1 MQRDVRFA
9 PVLAQLQAAGF
20 VANVSAP
27 GAREP
32 TLGLDA
38 ADRLQTTFLAGLRVS
53 HRSLCR
59 AAEYLADA
67 LAPFSADNTSYVSQK
82 DDRNRVVWNSVQAT
96 RESAYWMEAFGAA
109 AAQHYPKVLQS

>member
-32 TLGLDA
+32 KLGLENA
-38 ADRLQTTFLAGLRVS
+38 ETTFLAVLRP
-53 HRSLCR
+53 HTDRG

-82 DDRNRVVWNSVQAT
+82 DDMNRVVWNSVQAT

>member
-32 TLGLDA
+32 KLGLDA
-38 ADRLQTTFLAGLRVS
+38 ADRLQTTFLAGLRP
-53 HRSLCR
+53 HTDRG

-82 DDRNRVVWNSVQAT
+82 DDMNRVVWNSVQAA

>member
-27 GAREP
+27 GAH
-32 TLGLDA
+32 
-38 ADRLQTTFLAGLRVS
+38 DRLQTTFLAGLRP
-53 HRSLCR
+53 HTDRG

-82 DDRNRVVWNSVQAT
+82 DDMNRLVWNSVQAT

>member
-27 GAREP
+27 GEREP
-32 TLGLDA
+32 KPGLHN
-38 ADRLQTTFLAGLRVS
+38 ADCLQATFRAVLRSS
-53 HRSLCR
+53 HRG

-67 LAPFSADNTSYVSQK
+67 LAPFSADNTSYVSQE
-82 DDRNRVVWNSVQAT
+82 DDMNRVVWNSVQAT

>member
-27 GAREP
+27 GELEP
-32 TLGLDA
+32 KLGLDNA
-38 ADRLQTTFLAGLRVS
+38 ETTFLAGLRP
-53 HRSLCR
+53 HTDRG

-82 DDRNRVVWNSVQAT
+82 DDMNRVVWNSVQAT